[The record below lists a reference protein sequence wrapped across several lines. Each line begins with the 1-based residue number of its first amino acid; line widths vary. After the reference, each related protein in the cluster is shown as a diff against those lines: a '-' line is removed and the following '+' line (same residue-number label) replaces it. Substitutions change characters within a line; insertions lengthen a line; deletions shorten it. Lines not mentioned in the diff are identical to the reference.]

1 MAKKTSKVTTADEII
16 YAPVQEQLITDTI
29 EKNYMPYVMS
39 VIVSR
44 AIPEI
49 DGLKPSH
56 RKLLYTMYK
65 MGLLTGNR
73 TKSANVVGQTMKLNP
88 HGDMAIYETMVRLT
102 RGHEALLHPF
112 VDSKGSFGK
121 QYSSNMRFAASRY
134 TEVKLDSFCSEL
146 FKGIDK
152 DAVDLIPN
160 YDNTMQ
166 EPVLLPTTF
175 PNILVT
181 PNMGIAVGMAS
192 NICSFNLGEI
202 CDGTI
207 AVLKNPN
214 VSTDKIMD
222 IVKAPDFP
230 GGGAILYDREEM
242 KQIYETGSGSVKI
255 RSRYNYDKAQNC
267 IDIIQI
273 PYSTSIEVILNK
285 ISDLVKEG
293 KLKEVVDFR
302 DEIDLSGFKLTL
314 DLRRGVDPD
323 KLMLKL
329 FKLTPLEDSFK
340 CNFNVLIDSTPRQL
354 GVVPIIKEWIK
365 FRLECLKRELRFDLK
380 KKKDKLHL
388 LLGLGKILLD
398 IDKAIKIIRHTEKE
412 EDVIP
417 NLMSGFGID
426 EIQADYIAEI
436 KLRNLN
442 KQYIINRIN
451 EIEGLQAEIAKIED
465 ILADELKQK
474 ALISTQLSD
483 IKKKYGQPR
492 RSQIIHMD
500 DVVAYN
506 ADEEVENYNVRL
518 YMTREGYF
526 KKITLQSL
534 RGADEQKLKDGD
546 ILTHTAETDNLS
558 DLIFVT
564 NKQQMYRAK
573 TADFECCKASAMGE
587 FLPAKL
593 GMDDGEKPVFMR
605 VQKDYPE
612 HEHFVYIFENGKGV
626 RVPASCYETKGNR
639 RKLVGAYSAASP
651 ICAVF
656 YEIEKDPYE
665 ILLVSDAE
673 RAISIK
679 TSLIPVKTTRS
690 SGGVTLMTMKKNN
703 KLLYATDKIP
713 EAYSKGYKKLKI
725 PASGT
730 TIPDSDLS
738 ALQLSFD
745 TDN

>member
-1 MAKKTSKVTTADEII
+1 MAKKTKDLKNAEEIV
-16 YAPVQEQLITDTI
+16 YAPVQPQIITETI

-102 RGHEALLHPF
+102 RGNESLLHPF

-121 QYSSNMRFAASRY
+121 QYSSNMSFAASRY
-134 TEVKLDSFCSEL
+134 TEVKLDPFCNEL

-152 DAVDLIPN
+152 NAVDMVDN
-160 YDNTMQ
+160 YDGTMK

-181 PNMGIAVGMAS
+181 PNKGIAVGMAS
-192 NICSFNLGEI
+192 DICPFNLAEV

-207 AVLKNPN
+207 ALLKNPN
-214 VSTDKIMD
+214 ISVEKMMD
-222 IVKAPDFP
+222 IIKAPDFP
-230 GGGAILYDREEM
+230 GGGAIIYNKDDMR
-242 KQIYETGSGSVKI
+242 QIFETGSGSVKI
-255 RSRYNYDKAQNC
+255 RSRYTYSKETNS
-267 IDIIQI
+267 IDILQI
-273 PYSTSIEVILNK
+273 PYSTTIEPIFNR
-285 ISDLVKEG
+285 IADLVKEG
-293 KLKEVVDFR
+293 KLKEVTGFLDG
-302 DEIDLSGFKLTL
+302 IDLSGFRLTL
-314 DLRRGVDPD
+314 ELRRGVDPD
-323 KLMLKL
+323 KLMAKL
-329 FKLTPLEDSFK
+329 FKLTTLEDSFK
-340 CNFNVLIDSTPRQL
+340 CNFNVIINASPRQL
-354 GVVPIIKEWIK
+354 GVIEILKEWII
-365 FRLECLKRELRFDLK
+365 FRMECIRRELTFDLG

-398 IDKAIKIIRHTEKE
+398 IDKAIKIIRHTEKD

-426 EIQADYIAEI
+426 QVQAEYIAEI

-451 EIEGLQAEIAKIED
+451 EIEGLQNEIAKIEE
-465 ILADELKQK
+465 ILGDDLKIK
-474 ALISTQLSD
+474 ALISSQLAD

-492 RSQIIHMD
+492 RSQIITSEE
-500 DVVAYN
+500 VVQYN
-506 ADEEVENYNVRL
+506 ETEEVENYNVRL
-518 YMTREGYF
+518 YLSQEGYF

-534 RGADEQKLKDGD
+534 RGNDEQKLKDND
-546 ILTHTAETDNLS
+546 RIINIEETDNLS

-564 NKQQMYRAK
+564 DKAQIYRAK
-573 TADFECCKASAMGE
+573 TADFDCCKASAMGE
-587 FLPAKL
+587 YLPAKL

-605 VQKDYPE
+605 VQSGYPSDE
-612 HEHFVYIFENGKGV
+612 YFVYIFNNGKGV
-626 RVPASCYETKGNR
+626 RIPASTYETKGNR
-639 RKLVGAYSAASP
+639 RKLINAYSAAAP

-656 YEIEKDPYE
+656 YETKNSPFE
-665 ILLVSDAE
+665 IMLINNDD
-673 RAISIK
+673 RAIILK
-679 TSLIPVKTTRS
+679 TSLIPEKTTRTS
-690 SGGVTLMTMKKNN
+690 AGVTLMTLKKGQILVSALKDFDEKYEN
-703 KLLYATDKIP
+703 A
-713 EAYSKGYKKLKI
+713 KGYRKLKI
-725 PASGT
+725 PATGQ
-730 TIPDSDLS
+730 PLADEDLKS
-738 ALQLSFD
+738 LQLKIE
-745 TDN
+745 

>member
-1 MAKKTSKVTTADEII
+1 MAKKTSKSKENSEII
-16 YAPVQEQLITDTI
+16 YAPAQEQLITDTI

-39 VIVSR
+39 VIVAR

-102 RGHEALLHPF
+102 RGNESLLHPF

-134 TEVKLDSFCSEL
+134 TEVKLDSFCAEL

-152 DAVDLIPN
+152 DAVDFVPN

-181 PNMGIAVGMAS
+181 PNKGIAVGMAS
-192 NICSFNLGEI
+192 DICSFNLSEV

-222 IVKAPDFP
+222 IIKAPDFP
-230 GGGAILYDREEM
+230 GGGAILYNREDM
-242 KQIYETGSGSVKI
+242 RQIYETGSGSVKI

-273 PYSTSIEVILNK
+273 PYSTNIEAILNK

-329 FKLTPLEDSFK
+329 FKMTPLEDSFK
-340 CNFNVLIDSTPRQL
+340 CNFNVLIDSNPRQM
-354 GVVPIIKEWIK
+354 GVVEIIKEWIK
-365 FRLECLKRELRFDLK
+365 FRLGCLKRELSFDLK

-398 IDKAIKIIRHTEKE
+398 IDKAIRIIRHTEKE

-417 NLMSGFGID
+417 NLMAGFGID
-426 EIQADYIAEI
+426 EIQAEYIAEI

-465 ILADELKQK
+465 ILVDELKQK
-474 ALISTQLSD
+474 ALISSQLTE

-492 RSQIIHMD
+492 RSQIIHID
-500 DVVAYN
+500 DVVIYSE
-506 ADEEVENYNVRL
+506 DDEVENYNVRL
-518 YMTREGYF
+518 YMTSEGYF

-534 RGADEQKLKDGD
+534 RGNDEQKFKDGD
-546 ILTHTAETDNLS
+546 FLTFTADTDNLA
-558 DLIFVT
+558 DLVFVT
-564 NKQQMYRAK
+564 NKQQIYRAK
-573 TADFECCKASAMGE
+573 VADFECCKASAMGD

-593 GMDDGEKPVFMR
+593 SMDEGERPVFMR
-605 VQKDYPE
+605 IQKSYPDNE
-612 HEHFVYIFENGKGV
+612 NFVYIFENGKGV

-639 RKLVGAYSAASP
+639 KKLVNAFSSASP

-656 YEIEKDPYE
+656 YEIEKAPYE

-673 RAISIK
+673 RAITIK
-679 TSLIPVKTTRS
+679 TSLIPIKTTRT
-690 SGGVTLMTMKKNN
+690 SGGVTLMTMKKGN
-703 KLLYATDKIP
+703 KLSYATDNIP
-713 EAYSKGYKKLKI
+713 EAYTKGYKKLKI
-725 PASGT
+725 PASGV
-730 TIPDSDLS
+730 TIPDEDLS
-738 ALQLSFD
+738 ALQLSIY
-745 TDN
+745 TE